1 MTLQRCGT
9 GSFAPHLVHAWLL
22 SLVHDCS
29 PTWIPANTLSL
40 FPCRKARED
49 LLIQPPFHCGVS
61 WTILHPLEW
70 EHLLRDCFFLSFLLG
85 DGLFFHTLKKIISE
99 QTLSDLIFFFFF
111 FFFHNLVGLQ
121 FLYVCGYRCQEEE
134 AWGSHASPVAWKLL
148 TLLRNNSL
156 QSPGSKQAGQ
166 HILLMP
172 GLQAEWS
179 AHSSEVWWR
188 NVSVPRVPSVV
199 WTPGNLHL
207 GIGEIPKLGETI
219 TPTRICV
226 RCSVSSHSE
235 WTSTRMFL
243 WFFVFI

>member
-1 MTLQRCGT
+1 MNPCKHSFPLPLQESTWGPPDSTSLPLWSLLDHFTPT
-9 GSFAPHLVHAWLL
+9 GMRASA
-22 SLVHDCS
+22 
-29 PTWIPANTLSL
+29 
-40 FPCRKARED
+40 
-49 LLIQPPFHCGVS
+49 Q
-61 WTILHPLEW
+61 
-70 EHLLRDCFFLSFLLG
+70 
-85 DGLFFHTLKKIISE
+85 GLFFSLISSGRWPVLPYPKE
-99 QTLSDLIFFFFF
+99 NYFRANPVWSDFFFFF